1 MEARE
6 VSSIK
11 RLDPWTMLLVPP
23 EGVQRDVSAM
33 PTPPWEFSAEE
44 LDAIVDSI
52 NGSFNLGEL

>member
-33 PTPPWEFSAEE
+33 PTPPWEISAEE
-44 LDAIVDSI
+44 LDAMVDEI
-52 NGSFNLGEL
+52 NAAYDGK